1 MASSRMLRDLAIQPY
16 IGFGSGYQGRGYPSR
31 SDYVQHA
38 QSPATGSFVADIR
51 VRRPAALGRS
61 ATVNPSARTDRRFA
75 TQSCPSRGAAIGQCE
90 NNK

>member
-51 VRRPAALGRS
+51 VRRHAALGRES
-61 ATVNPSARTDRRFA
+61 PDAIPGSGRSTFPRRIVVHRQ
-75 TQSCPSRGAAIGQCE
+75 TSTPCSRS
-90 NNK
+90 